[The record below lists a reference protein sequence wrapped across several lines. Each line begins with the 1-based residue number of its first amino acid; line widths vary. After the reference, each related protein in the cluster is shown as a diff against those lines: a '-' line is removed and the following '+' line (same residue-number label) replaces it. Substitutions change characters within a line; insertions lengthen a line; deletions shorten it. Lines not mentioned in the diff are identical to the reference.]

1 MYVYILLHAYNS
13 LHSACLLSK
22 SASAGNA
29 AKSARCSS
37 RRQQHAQQQLKLTRA
52 RVAFQQVIFN
62 YTCAL
67 CLAAACFNSPVCFR
81 QAAIDNLQQALQC
94 VAGKEHRSALESF
107 SSAEAALDRAAAVE
121 IDSIAELQ
129 TRLTKMLGYALH
141 LSYAHL
147 RLIVQVALSKNG
159 ANRDMTAELQRK

>member
-1 MYVYILLHAYNS
+1 M
-13 LHSACLLSK
+13 
-22 SASAGNA
+22 
-29 AKSARCSS
+29 
-37 RRQQHAQQQLKLTRA
+37 
-52 RVAFQQVIFN
+52 
-62 YTCAL
+62 
-67 CLAAACFNSPVCFR
+67 
-81 QAAIDNLQQALQC
+81 
-94 VAGKEHRSALESF
+94 AGKEHRSALESF